1 MGASIRT
8 AIVMSRLPRLVP
20 PDAPWLFGLRAGLR
34 RVRDRGQLL
43 LIGEGTA
50 GCEFVRRGAELLN
63 VNHER
68 VSPLSGSPEPEQCSP
83 LDPTD
88 AIPERDRTL
97 AAADELLV
105 LGLRNNGHWHRLLRD
120 RLRTGAGGVTL
131 VDLPNLEGTA
141 ARDELA
147 SLGAAVWKPTSVES
161 GPLSGV
167 HAGLSA
173 LSEDIVELVPFPAA
187 DGWVSLSHTTRG
199 CPGPWPEQSP
209 ENYLDSLLLTR
220 SDADHSPVGTLERI
234 LQQQRLVAS
243 ARTARGGIRVIS
255 FTASPLSHLPELRQF
270 RPHRGRWDFEPFG
283 LCIRRSWLEERGTRP
298 VIYGDDAL
306 WHGLDT
312 KDRSFFQLAQSKPAA
327 AGETIS
333 DEQQAAGID
342 WTVEREW
349 RHIDDLDLSPLPR
362 ECGLVFVPN
371 YAAARRIAAVSPWP
385 ITLWPDPLFEVG

>member
-8 AIVMSRLPRLVP
+8 AIVMSRLPRLVS
-20 PDAPWLFGLRAGLR
+20 PDAPWLLGLRAGLR
-34 RVRDRGQLL
+34 RVRGRGQLL

-50 GCEFVRRGAELLN
+50 GCDFVRRGAELLN

-68 VSPLSGSPEPEQCSP
+68 VSPSSGSPEPEQYLS

-105 LGLRNNGHWHRLLRD
+105 LGLRSNGHWHRLLRD
-120 RLRTGAGGVTL
+120 RLRTGVGGVTL
-131 VDLPNLEGTA
+131 VDLPGLEGTTV
-141 ARDELA
+141 RDELA
-147 SLGAAVWKPTSVES
+147 SLGATVWKPTPGET
-161 GPLSGV
+161 GPLSGI
-167 HAGLSA
+167 HAGA
-173 LSEDIVELVPFPAA
+173 ATLSEDIVELVPFPTA

-209 ENYLDSLLLTR
+209 EDYLDSLLLSR
-220 SDADHSPVGTLERI
+220 SDADHSPVGTLKLI
-234 LQQQRLVAS
+234 LQQQRLIAS
-243 ARTARGGIRVIS
+243 ERTARGGIRVVS
-255 FTASPLSHLPELRQF
+255 FTASPLSHLPELRRF
-270 RPHRGRWDFEPFG
+270 RHHRGRWDFEPFG
-283 LCIRRSWLEERGTRP
+283 LCIRRSWLEERGARP

-349 RHIDDLDLSPLPR
+349 RHIGDLDLSPLPR

-371 YAAARRIAAVSPWP
+371 YATARRIAAVSPWP
-385 ITLWPDPLFEVG
+385 ITLWPDPMVEVG